1 MSISVSRRD
10 FLRTGAAAGGL
21 MMASQFI
28 SPSLHA
34 QETVARSKV
43 KSVIM
48 LFMEGG
54 PSQMDTF
61 DLKVGQKTSSQF
73 KPLETEVPG
82 FAPCEHMPGIA
93 KQAKDLALIKSMT
106 SREGNHSRASYLLR
120 TGYIPNPTL
129 KHPSLGSIVA
139 HEMGKRDSDL
149 PSFVKLRGAPFSS
162 GYLGVDYNP
171 FVISRP
177 GAKIENLDYAR
188 GVDKERMD
196 RRMKLVKD
204 LEKDFAKDHG
214 DEAVEAHKAMYEKA
228 RRLMDSPLRNKFYL
242 DDEPKEMR
250 EMYGQGQFADACLNA
265 RRLVEVGVPS
275 IEITV
280 GGWDTHDDGHTRVS
294 QLCKQIDQPWAA
306 LIRDLKKRGLYDS
319 TLVIWMGEFGR
330 TPEITPTEGRNHWPN
345 NFCAVLGGGGV
356 KTAQVIGETDE
367 TGYNRDSNRQNTL
380 KDPVSP
386 MDLYATIGKLLSWD
400 TAREFEAGARPVWL
414 VDKAAKPVQKL
425 LG

>member
-250 EMYGQGQFADACLNA
+250 EMYGQGQFADACLIA

-280 GGWDTHDDGHTRVS
+280 GGWDTHDVGHTRVS
-294 QLCKQIDQPWAA
+294 QLFKQIDQPWAA
-306 LIRDLKKRGLYDS
+306 LIRDL
-319 TLVIWMGEFGR
+319 
-330 TPEITPTEGRNHWPN
+330 
-345 NFCAVLGGGGV
+345 
-356 KTAQVIGETDE
+356 
-367 TGYNRDSNRQNTL
+367 
-380 KDPVSP
+380 
-386 MDLYATIGKLLSWD
+386 
-400 TAREFEAGARPVWL
+400 
-414 VDKAAKPVQKL
+414 
-425 LG
+425 